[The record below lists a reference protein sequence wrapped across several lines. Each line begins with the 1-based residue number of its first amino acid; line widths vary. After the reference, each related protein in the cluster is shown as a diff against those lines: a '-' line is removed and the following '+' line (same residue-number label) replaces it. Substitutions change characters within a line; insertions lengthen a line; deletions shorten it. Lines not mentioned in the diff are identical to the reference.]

1 MPLNALKKL
10 AMHCK
15 SVLLISLV
23 MGLAACGGGGGGG
36 GSTVGTGTGGSTGI
50 SDGTQSS
57 PTDITVSTAYATSVD
72 SGNSYYVVSGL
83 TPGNY
88 YAIHA
93 YGITADIALYAY
105 DDSSFS
111 LEMCSSDRPGTLDEA
126 CSTVPDPNG
135 NIYIRV
141 SGANSGGGA
150 SFSLKVM
157 PATVNQGAASTPLD
171 ITAVPS
177 LQGIALASSYYVIT
191 GLTPGQRYTV
201 ALGNV
206 LYNPE
211 LSVYQHKAFDYP
223 VCTSTNT
230 AWAGESCDVAANF
243 EGKLYIKVTVNNS
256 SNLNQ
261 MGAYYTITR
270 TQAPGS
276 EFIFEGYSDA
286 PVDLTGKLPYA
297 GQINRRE
304 SYYTISGLTPGTKYE
319 IRMNY
324 PSADNQLRVFPDGAY
339 SGPLCSASYYF
350 SLPTRKSCVAT
361 APSSG
366 SLYIEVPFTAAAS
379 YTLDVVLAPVAE
391 GNSTAP
397 LAINSGYNGQVD
409 ITTSYYEISGLT
421 PDTNYKV
428 DLSNLSDN
436 SVTVMAG
443 ASTSLS
449 ASTDISTGRT
459 DTSGNLYIVID
470 GSATGGNGAWFTLSL
485 STANN
490 PEGSASSPLD
500 ITTSS
505 PAAPYSGQVDNRT
518 SYYMIT
524 GLTPGNYYMTHIEG
538 YTNGVTISVWDNS
551 TYSGTAL
558 CSMLASPYASSVD
571 NHCLAPAPSGGTLYI
586 SVTGPSS
593 ILGTKYSLWVEPSL
607 IKSEGISSGIISPVG
622 LPPLSSPAP
631 GSPLSSSV
639 PGMVGNYTGDSNSYY
654 SVTGLTGGIA
664 YNIAL
669 GDTTDDVDLTV
680 YSDSGYTTEVCRSH
694 RHGLYDEHCV
704 ATPPGTGSNQTLYI
718 KVAASLRIDASSHVT
733 TYDGATYT
741 LTVSDGATAIAN
753 EGSSGAPVVIA
764 SSGLPYNGEVQASS
778 TTTQSS
784 YYEVM
789 GLTASGSYSVQVT
802 NLSGPVDM
810 YAGSDSTFATNNC
823 FEPSSFEPINHA
835 CVSAAD
841 GSGNLYIRVSSTD
854 LADATYTINVVSA
867 PVAEGAAGAPMNTT
881 NLTRPHAGQV
891 DGTKSYYTRGNLTP
905 GASYQVS
912 LRNLT
917 ETAQVGVYSDNSFA
931 SSTAS
936 SIVDN
941 NVTSI
946 AGTADGSGFLYF
958 AVDGSKTSS
967 TGSGAF
973 FDVDAR
979 PAPKSEGSI
988 AAPVAITPQ
997 TPYAGQKAYNGAS
1010 DSYYK
1015 VSGLLPFSSHRV
1027 TLRNRSMDASITV
1040 YDSPDFT
1047 HQLCYGSSGDYRT
1060 GCAAAAN
1067 YNGDMYIEVGDTGGF
1082 YDLYVP

>member
-1 MPLNALKKL
+1 MPLNALKQL

-15 SVLLISLV
+15 SVLMVSLV
-23 MGLAACGGGGGGG
+23 MGLVACGGGGST
-36 GSTVGTGTGGSTGI
+36 GSTGTGGSTGI

-57 PTDITVSTAYATSVD
+57 PTDIAVSTPYATSVD
-72 SGNSYYVVSGL
+72 SGDSYYVVSGL

-88 YAIHA
+88 YAIRA
-93 YGITADIALYAY
+93 YGATADITLYGY

-111 LEMCSSDRPGTLDEA
+111 FETCSSDRPGTLDEA

-150 SFSLKVM
+150 DFLLTVM

-171 ITAVPS
+171 ITATPS
-177 LQGIALASSYYVIT
+177 LQGITLAGSYYVIT

-211 LSVYQHKAFDYP
+211 LKVYQHKAFDHP
-223 VCTSTNT
+223 VCTSTNA
-230 AWAGESCDVAANF
+230 AWAGESCAAAGNF
-243 EGKLYIKVTVNNS
+243 EGKLYIKVTANNG

-261 MGAYYTITR
+261 MGAYYTISV
-270 TQAPGS
+270 TQAPGT
-276 EFIFEGYSDA
+276 ELIFEGYSDA
-286 PVDLTGKLPYA
+286 PIDLTGKLPYT

-319 IRMNY
+319 IRMDY
-324 PSADNQLRVFPDGAY
+324 PSADNQLSVFPDEAY

-350 SLPTRKSCVAT
+350 SSPTRKSCVAT

-391 GNSTAP
+391 GSSTAP
-397 LAINSGYNGQVD
+397 LAINSGYNAQVD
-409 ITTSYYEISGLT
+409 TTTSYYEISGLT

-428 DLSNLSDN
+428 DLSDVSDN
-436 SVTVMAG
+436 SLTVMAG
-443 ASTSLS
+443 SSTSLS

-459 DTSGNLYIVID
+459 DSSGNLYILID
-470 GSATGGNGAWFTLSL
+470 GSGTSGNGAWFTLSL
-485 STANN
+485 ATANN
-490 PEGSASSPLD
+490 PEGSASSPVD
-500 ITTSS
+500 ITTST

-518 SYYMIT
+518 SYYKIT

-538 YTNGVTISVWDNS
+538 YTDSVTVSVYDNN
-551 TYSGTAL
+551 TYTSPSL
-558 CSMLASPYASSVD
+558 CSIAASPFSTSID
-571 NHCLAPAPSGGTLYI
+571 NHCLAPVPSGGTLYI
-586 SVTGPSS
+586 SVNGPSS
-593 ILGTKYSLWVEPSL
+593 ILGTKYTLWMEPSL
-607 IKSEGISSGIISPVG
+607 IKSEGVSASVISPVPIT
-622 LPPLSSPAP
+622 LDTAYA
-631 GSPLSSSV
+631 
-639 PGMVGNYTGDSNSYY
+639 GMVSNYATDSSSYY
-654 SVTGLTGGIA
+654 SVTGLTGGAA

-669 GDTTDDVDLTV
+669 ADTTDDVHLTV
-680 YSDSGYTTEVCRSH
+680 YSDSAYTTEVCRSH
-694 RHGLYDEHCV
+694 RQGLYDEHCV
-704 ATPPGTGSNQTLYI
+704 ATAPGSGSNQTLYI

-741 LTVSDGATAIAN
+741 LTVSGGATAIAN
-753 EGSSGAPVVIA
+753 DGTPSAPLAVA
-764 SSGLPYNGEVQASS
+764 SSSLPYSGKVKASPS
-778 TTTQSS
+778 TPQSS
-784 YYEVM
+784 YYKVA
-789 GLTASGSYSVQVT
+789 GLTASANYSVQVT
-802 NLSGPVDM
+802 NESGPVDM
-810 YAGSDSTFATNNC
+810 YAGSDSTFATNDC
-823 FEPSSFEPINHA
+823 FEPSSFEPVNHA
-835 CVSAAD
+835 CISAAD
-841 GSGNLYIRVSSTD
+841 GSGNLYIQISGTAI
-854 LADATYTINVVSA
+854 ADATYKINVVWA
-867 PVAEGAAGAPMNTT
+867 PVAEGTAGAPKDIT
-881 NLTRPHAGQV
+881 NLTRPYAGQV
-891 DGTKSYYTRGNLTP
+891 DGTKSYYTRGSLTP

-912 LRNLT
+912 LSNLT
-917 ETAQVGVYSDNSFA
+917 ETARVGVYSDNSFS

-936 SIVDN
+936 STADN

-946 AGTADGSGFLYF
+946 VGTADGSGILYL
-958 AVDGSKTSS
+958 AADGSQTYS

-973 FDVDAR
+973 FDIDVR
-979 PAPKSEGSI
+979 PAPQSEGSI
-988 AAPVAITPQ
+988 AAPVAITLQ
-997 TPYAGQKAYNGAS
+997 TPYAGQKAYNGTS

-1015 VSGLLPFSSHRV
+1015 VSGLVPFSSHRV
-1027 TLRNRSMDASITV
+1027 TLRNRSMTASITV

-1082 YDLYVP
+1082 YNLYVP